1 MNNPGYGSYLEAFDN
16 EPKMKFFRK
25 IRESLLTENKTT
37 RYLKYAAGEIILVVL
52 GILIALQIN
61 NWNEDRKDQKKAT
74 EIYAN
79 LLTSLIQ
86 DSVEAQR
93 TIDLITLSLQTQKA
107 FISNDSPQYLDGRSQ
122 EEIDQMVRALS
133 GAVMSFFPKTG
144 VYELITTNN
153 SMDILK
159 SEKIKSLLIN
169 LYDFQYKRYE
179 NIDAI
184 IDHKYHYQLGTLIRT
199 RIGQIGEYNSAS
211 EFQLVR
217 HADPEKLQEYYPEL
231 VAECKDIFGALSTAD
246 NYLIQIRSSINELT
260 KMIRQELPSSGR

>member
-1 MNNPGYGSYLEAFDN
+1 MTIFN
-16 EPKMKFFRK
+16 K
-25 IRESLLTENKTT
+25 IRRNQFAGGKVGN
-37 RYLKYAAGEIILVVL
+37 YLKYATGEIILVVI

-74 EIYAN
+74 EIYTN

-86 DSVEAQR
+86 DSAEAQR
-93 TIDLITLSLQTQKA
+93 TIELITLSLQTQREL
-107 FISNDSPQYLDGRSQ
+107 ITNDSSPLFTGRSQ
-122 EEIDQMVRALS
+122 EETDKTVKAIS

-199 RIGQIGEYNSAS
+199 KIGQIGEYNSAS

-217 HADPEKLQEYYPEL
+217 HADPEKLKEYYTEL

-246 NYLIQIRSSINELT
+246 NYLLQIRASINEVTGLIRLELHST
-260 KMIRQELPSSGR
+260 KG